1 VGTANVFANAFV
13 RSKTMEFWC
22 FSFNVQPGEYMA
34 SKYFALNLAEVWL
47 DSFGNFHLVA
57 ALTFSLTISDQVLA

>member
-1 VGTANVFANAFV
+1 
-13 RSKTMEFWC
+13 MEFWC